1 MNICALID
9 QQAIAEE
16 LIKFGD
22 LYKDGCGRDLDLIHN
37 NEQELHDLIG
47 NALDVVEVFGEAGL
61 RALSNRALVR
71 ADEVQVQAKLAEED
85 AENSAREI
93 ALSEYDTQALISAV
107 GSVDGDAD
115 AYELAKIM
123 VQRGIYTSDEMMR
136 LSNAQLMH
144 LLS

>member
-22 LYKDGCGRDLDLIHN
+22 LYKDGCGRNLDLIHN

-71 ADEVQVQAKLAEED
+71 ADEVQAKLAEED

-115 AYELAKIM
+115 AYELAKTL
-123 VQRGIYTSDEMMR
+123 VRRGIYTSDEMMR
-136 LSNAQLMH
+136 LSNAHLMH

>member
-1 MNICALID
+1 MNTCALID
-9 QQAIAEE
+9 QQSIAEE

-22 LYKDGCGRDLDLIHN
+22 LYKDSCGRDLDLIHS

-47 NALDVVEVFGEAGL
+47 NALDVVEVFGKAGL

-71 ADEVQVQAKLAEED
+71 ADEVQVQAKLAEENT
-85 AENSAREI
+85 ENSAREI

-115 AYELAKIM
+115 AYELAKTL
-123 VQRGIYTSDEMMR
+123 VRRGIYTSDEMMR

>member
-71 ADEVQVQAKLAEED
+71 ADEVQAKLAEED
-85 AENSAREI
+85 AGNSAREI

-115 AYELAKIM
+115 AYELAKTL
-123 VQRGIYTSDEMMR
+123 VRRGIYTSDEMMR
-136 LSNAQLMH
+136 LSNAHLMH